1 MKTIK
6 DILRKTSIKVDNED
20 ENKSLKEDCNAYN
33 ILEPSLL
40 KSGLSFV
47 ISQPGIGKTTLA
59 LDIVLEHALNT
70 NESIFIFSPEKRDVE
85 ITERLICKVGN
96 KISPYFKEKIFN
108 ICIDDFDN
116 GQQDAVSYLI
126 KLLETTC
133 ENSFVF
139 IDFLD
144 CLWTNGR
151 GKKITFEER
160 ARLSDELSE
169 IAKRKN
175 IKLLVSN
182 YITKE
187 EYDLI
192 VCGELPRYL
201 KPVNTILLLDRQPY
215 FVNDEFCTK
224 AELQI
229 ISSGNTKTKIELDYN
244 GMLRRF
250 VRR

>member
-6 DILRKTSIKVDNED
+6 DILEGTSIKVNNVD
-20 ENKSLKEDCNAYN
+20 ENKSLEEDCKAYS

-40 KSGLSFV
+40 KSDLSFV
-47 ISQPGIGKTTLA
+47 VSQPGIGKTTLA

-70 NESIFIFSPEKRDVE
+70 NESIFVFSPEKRDVE
-85 ITERLICKVGN
+85 ITERLISKVEN
-96 KISPYFKEKIFN
+96 RTPLYLKEIFPNIS
-108 ICIDDFDN
+108 IDDFAN
-116 GQQDAVSYLI
+116 KQKDAVSYI
-126 KLLETTC
+126 KNFLEKDC
-133 ENSFVF
+133 KNCFVF

-160 ARLSDELSE
+160 VTLSDELSE

-229 ISSGNTKTKIELDYN
+229 ISSGNTKTKIELDYH